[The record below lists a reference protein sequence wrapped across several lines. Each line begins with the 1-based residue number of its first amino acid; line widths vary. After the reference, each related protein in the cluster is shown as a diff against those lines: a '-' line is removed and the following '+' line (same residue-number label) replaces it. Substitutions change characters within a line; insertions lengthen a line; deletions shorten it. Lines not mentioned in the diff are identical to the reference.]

1 MENLKFDTILVVDAD
16 ESAANGLAKI
26 LKPYCHSLEYASHWQ
41 DAQSLLLDENIS
53 LCFLPAH
60 GESNSAW
67 TLIQQFRA
75 SASFHKKFIPFILT
89 SGQGLN
95 FAEIN
100 LSRELGSIGFAN
112 KPCAFSRV
120 LSQLLE
126 VSREAQHAKYLHLLK
141 LKALHDI
148 DKCREE
154 VGAGIAAKM
163 MHWEKELMRM
173 QSDGILALAELY
185 EHANQAEKATILL
198 RRGLAKYEGNTR
210 LMHGL
215 GELLH
220 KSGQEA
226 ESLQWF
232 LRAHKIAPGH
242 LLRMRAMLHLYIAMR
257 DPMGFEEIFEGT
269 MALGILTQ
277 KDLVSLAEDLF
288 EQGMHE
294 TASKLTLRAKD
305 KLELIRFFNNRGV
318 ERARDSQYEHAIAEY
333 EKALRLASDSQYRFR
348 ILFNIALANV
358 NIKTPNS
365 VAKAK
370 EQLEET
376 LRRNP
381 GFEKAREMLS
391 KLQA

>member
-1 MENLKFDTILVVDAD
+1 MENLKFDEILVVDAD
-16 ESAANGLAKI
+16 ESAANGMVKI
-26 LKPYCHSLEYASHWQ
+26 LKPYCQSLTYAGNWQ
-41 DAQSLLLDENIS
+41 DAQDLLQEENIS

-60 GESNSAW
+60 GEARSAW
-67 TLIQQFRA
+67 TLIQEFRA

-100 LSRELGSIGFAN
+100 LGREMGSIGFSI
-112 KPCAFSRV
+112 KPCTFSRV
-120 LSQLLE
+120 LSQLME
-126 VSREAQHAKYLHLLK
+126 MSREAQNAKYLHLLK
-141 LKALHDI
+141 LKAQHEI
-148 DKCREE
+148 DKSLGDS
-154 VGAGIAAKM
+154 GAGLASKM
-163 MHWEKELMRM
+163 VHWEKELMRM
-173 QSDGILALAELY
+173 QSDGLLALADLY
-185 EHANQAEKATILL
+185 EHAKLPEKAITLL
-198 RRGLAKYEGNTR
+198 RRALEKYEGNTR
-210 LMHGL
+210 LMHNLAG
-215 GELLH
+215 LLH
-220 KSGQEA
+220 KSGNLA
-226 ESLQWF
+226 ESLQWYS
-232 LRAHKIAPGH
+232 RAHKIAPGH
-242 LLRMRAMLHLYIAMR
+242 LLRMRAMLQLYTSLR
-257 DPMGFEEIFEGT
+257 DPAGFEEIFETAMSVGN
-269 MALGILTQ
+269 LTQ

-288 EQGMHE
+288 EQGMHD

-318 ERARDSQYEHAIAEY
+318 ERARDSQYEHAIEEY